1 MELMIRLSGLIYRW
15 LLLLYPAEL
24 RCRFGVDMVE
34 VFEDLI
40 SDAVVERGVLGIV
53 WLWSTVFWE
62 FVSVGLPSP
71 LTTSAVIAATLSFT
85 VSSVIAW
92 VFFRAVG

>member
-15 LLLLYPAEL
+15 LLVFYPAEL
-24 RCRFGVDMVE
+24 RCRFGADMVE

-40 SDAVVERGVLGIV
+40 EDAVVERGATGIV
-53 WLWSTVFWE
+53 WLWSTVLCE
-62 FVSVGLPSP
+62 FVTVGLPSR
-71 LTTSAVIAATLSFT
+71 LSTGAVIAVTLSFA